1 MFDSL
6 SSRLTNTLAQIT
18 KKGRVTEKDLD
29 EALSDVRRSL
39 LEADVNFRVAKSFV
53 ENIKEKA
60 IGEKVIE
67 SLTPGQQVIKIVNE
81 ELTGILSGDIHSIR
95 QSSDKPSVIMMVGLQ
110 GSGKTTTSS
119 KLVMSLRKQGND
131 ALLIAADLQRP
142 AAIDQLITL
151 GRQIDAPVYSED
163 PDSATVEQV
172 VENGIKEAKTK
183 GVDFAIVDTAGR
195 LSIDDELMDQLQRV
209 KSICDPLEILLVV
222 DAMTGQEAVNVAQE
236 FNERLSL
243 TGLIMTK
250 MDGDARGGAALSI
263 TSVSGVPIKLMGTG
277 EKPSDFE
284 DFFPDRLASRILGMG
299 DVLTLI
305 EKAQDAITE
314 EDAKDLEKKLR
325 NNTFTFEDF
334 LSQIQ
339 TLKKMGPMSQIF
351 EMIPGM
357 SHMAKNGMMNNVDED
372 RIKYVEAI
380 INSMTVKERQ
390 NPEII
395 NGSRRRRIALGSG
408 TSPQEINQLMS
419 QFKQTQKMMK
429 RFANTKNPRSLMG
442 MFK

>member
-6 SSRLTNTLAQIT
+6 SSRLTSTLAQIT
-18 KKGRVTEKDLD
+18 KKGRITEKDLD

-53 ENIKEKA
+53 ENIKTKA
-60 IGEKVIE
+60 IGEKVID

-81 ELTGILSGDIHSIR
+81 ELTGILSGEEHSIL
-95 QSSDKPSVIMMVGLQ
+95 QSSEKPTVIMMVGLQ

-142 AAIDQLITL
+142 AAIDQLVSL
-151 GRQIDAPVYSED
+151 GKQIDAPVYSE
-163 PDSATVEQV
+163 PANSTTVEKV

-209 KSICDPLEILLVV
+209 KAICNPLEVLLVV

-236 FNERLSL
+236 FNERLAL

-263 TSVSGVPIKLMGTG
+263 TSVSGVPIKLMGVG
-277 EKPSDFE
+277 EKPGDFE

-305 EKAQDAITE
+305 EKAQDDITE
-314 EDAKDLEKKLR
+314 EDAK
-325 NNTFTFEDF
+325 
-334 LSQIQ
+334 
-339 TLKKMGPMSQIF
+339 
-351 EMIPGM
+351 
-357 SHMAKNGMMNNVDED
+357 A
-372 RIKYVEAI
+372 
-380 INSMTVKERQ
+380 
-390 NPEII
+390 
-395 NGSRRRRIALGSG
+395 
-408 TSPQEINQLMS
+408 
-419 QFKQTQKMMK
+419 
-429 RFANTKNPRSLMG
+429 
-442 MFK
+442 